1 MGIGVQAIRP
11 TPDGFVHIMA
21 GEEREGGFSQRKAK
35 PAALDEAGKDTILNS
50 GAGPAAPAVSLSNSV
65 ERCCG
70 LSAHNDRSIQSFRF
84 EIPGTVTQGIL
95 IFHYCRDCQLMLNY
109 EQFINHSG
117 RGHPCDS

>member
-21 GEEREGGFSQRKAK
+21 GEEREGGFSQRKAE

-70 LSAHNDRSIQSFRF
+70 VSAHDNRSIQSFRF
-84 EIPGTVTQGIL
+84 EIPGTVMRGIFYFPL
-95 IFHYCRDCQLMLNY
+95 LPRGS
-109 EQFINHSG
+109 INAKLPAINLSG
-117 RGHPCDS
+117 RGYPCDS